1 MAAFIRNDVTDLG
14 ENALAL
20 AITGEK
26 LRFTRI
32 VMGEGYIPDYMS
44 IRDLTDMISP
54 VVVLPISGVVKNTN
68 DTVVFTGIFHPDQTE
83 VQFYYRE
90 VGLYAEDPAT
100 GEEILFAYGNC
111 GDEAELI
118 YPAGASA
125 VVEKTINLSVQLKGA
140 TNVSAYIPSDACA
153 TREDYE
159 YYLRQVIVF
168 IERAEKAITDA
179 EEAIQKAEDV
189 TDTVLEL
196 IPTIN
201 ETNAK
206 VELLFDAIYGELT
219 ENPFTVTFGS
229 LDKVTVISGVWNAD
243 RQRLEC

>member
-1 MAAFIRNDVTDLG
+1 MAAFIRNDVTNLG

-32 VMGEGYIPDYMS
+32 VMGDGFIPDYTS
-44 IRDLTDMISP
+44 IGDMTDVVAP
-54 VVVLPISGVVKNTN
+54 VVVLPISGVKKSTN

-111 GDEAELI
+111 GNEAELI
-118 YPAGASA
+118 YPAGSSA
-125 VVEKTINLSVQLKGA
+125 LVEKTISLSVQLKGA
-140 TNVSAYIPSDACA
+140 SNVTAYIPSDACA
-153 TREDYE
+153 TKDDYE
-159 YYLRQVIVF
+159 FYLRQVIIF
-168 IERAEKAITDA
+168 IDRAEKAIADA
-179 EEAIQKAEDV
+179 EEAIKKAKEM

-196 IPTIN
+196 VPVIN
-201 ETNAK
+201 DTKAK
-206 VELLFDAIYGELT
+206 VELLYDAIYGELT
-219 ENPFTVTFGS
+219 DNPFTVTFGT
-229 LDKVTVISGVWNAD
+229 LDQVNVVSGVWNTA